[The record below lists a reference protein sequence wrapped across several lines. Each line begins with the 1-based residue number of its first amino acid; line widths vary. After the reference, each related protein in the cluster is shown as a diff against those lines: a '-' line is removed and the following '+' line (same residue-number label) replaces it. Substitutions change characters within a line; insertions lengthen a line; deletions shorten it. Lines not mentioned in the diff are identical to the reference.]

1 MPGFCK
7 AGFWIMQSSRVT
19 QGSKYTGTSEYALVM
34 RKYAWKCNIISEY
47 ISRMFVFIYTN
58 RVFEYATVLKLF
70 NTVDSLRLLRHIEAY
85 SDHCEVSRM
94 KYFEKIFMSTIFE
107 KSIGSKHASIY
118 PGWNIL
124 KQYSFQLFSKKALVL
139 RMLVF
144 CKAGLWII

>member
-1 MPGFCK
+1 
-7 AGFWIMQSSRVT
+7 
-19 QGSKYTGTSEYALVM
+19 
-34 RKYAWKCNIISEY
+34 
-47 ISRMFVFIYTN
+47 MFVFIYTN

-118 PGWNIL
+118 PG
-124 KQYSFQLFSKKALVL
+124 
-139 RMLVF
+139 
-144 CKAGLWII
+144 